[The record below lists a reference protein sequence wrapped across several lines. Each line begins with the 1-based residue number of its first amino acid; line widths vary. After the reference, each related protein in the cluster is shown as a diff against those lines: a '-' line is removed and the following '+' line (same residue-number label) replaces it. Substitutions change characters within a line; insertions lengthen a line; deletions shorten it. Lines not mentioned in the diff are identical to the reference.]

1 MLTKELAE
9 NFIERIKRAIGEDY
23 HKHLISNYITGNA
36 LKYYKRAM
44 EIHTEGNE
52 YKEMIS
58 NLHFLDDDLNNDTCQ
73 FYLGIER
80 YKINSGH
87 ISVLINVFEHLQNKS
102 SIYKSDYYITPN
114 KDQIL

>member
-1 MLTKELAE
+1 M
-9 NFIERIKRAIGEDY
+9 ERIKRAIGEDY
-23 HKHLISNYITGNA
+23 HKHLISNYIAGNA

-52 YKEMIS
+52 YKDMIS

-87 ISVLINVFEHLQNKS
+87 ISDLIDAFEDLQNES
-102 SIYKSDYYITPN
+102 SIYKPQKYYN
-114 KDQIL
+114 Y